1 MGKEI
6 MKWMQVE
13 ENKKMIV
20 DYLVKN
26 TDIPMLSEKVEEK
39 VYSAIIYSID
49 SIIEK
54 AFKEK

>member
-13 ENKKMIV
+13 ENKKMLV
-20 DYLVKN
+20 DSLVKN

-39 VYSAIIYSID
+39 VYSAIIYSIA
-49 SIIEK
+49 SILEK
-54 AFKEK
+54 AFQEK